1 MGNSRG
7 VCVAAHVR
15 VGSQL
20 PYKLYT
26 SRKPTEDVGDAVVEG
41 ECRTEGDPDT
51 ESARPAAPGLGVAP
65 PPIMEGDTDTVLDK
79 LRENVTDV
87 V

>member
-1 MGNSRG
+1 MGYSRG

-20 PYKLYT
+20 PYKLNT
-26 SRKPTEDVGDAVVEG
+26 SRKPTEDVGDAVEEG
-41 ECRTEGDPDT
+41 ESRTEGDTDT
-51 ESARPAAPGLGVAP
+51 ESARPAAPGLGVP
-65 PPIMEGDTDTVLDK
+65 RMEGDTDTVLDS